1 MPNEGK
7 SKVNLESQDISQG
20 VENIHNSIDNFVDS
34 GGVEAVYGKP
44 IKSGDV
50 TIIPT
55 AEVFCGIGFG
65 LGMGMGTFKPDAD
78 DEVETLESED
88 KQESGPPSEGAGMGG
103 GGGGYTFS
111 RPVALVISSPDGVRV
126 EPILDRTKLII
137 ATLTTVGFMVGM
149 MGRMMRG
156 SR

>member
-78 DEVETLESED
+78 DEVETPESED
-88 KQESGPPSEGAGMGG
+88 KQEFWSSLRR
-103 GGGGYTFS
+103 S
-111 RPVALVISSPDGVRV
+111 RHGWWWRRLH
-126 EPILDRTKLII
+126 ILQTRCIGDFQPGWR
-137 ATLTTVGFMVGM
+137 ACRAYPG
-149 MGRMMRG
+149 
-156 SR
+156 